1 MVSSK
6 TFAEL
11 LILDSFARKNKL
23 FEKFD
28 DCFMNISANPLTA
41 GL

>member
-23 FEKFD
+23 FEELD
-28 DCFMNISANPLTA
+28 DRLIGRFC
-41 GL
+41 